1 MPIHR
6 LGQAFSSCYGVS
18 CDQGMRKRGYG
29 PADGPTAEV
38 CAEYVAAMERGEA

>member
-1 MPIHR
+1 
-6 LGQAFSSCYGVS
+6 
-18 CDQGMRKRGYG
+18 MRKRGYG